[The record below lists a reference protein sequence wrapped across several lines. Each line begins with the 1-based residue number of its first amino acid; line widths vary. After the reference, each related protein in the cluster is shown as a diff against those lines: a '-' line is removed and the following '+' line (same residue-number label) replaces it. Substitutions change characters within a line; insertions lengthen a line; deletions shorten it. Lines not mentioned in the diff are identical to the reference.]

1 MSRERLARIALRAHP
16 PSARASRGEE
26 MLATLLDASAGSR
39 RRLLCEVADLVR
51 LGLNLRATQTAS
63 EGPGRLIADGVR
75 LAAVWLM
82 TVDLVVL
89 LSWRYRGM
97 QDPLV
102 GWPSIALLAAA
113 LAVALVGLDRL
124 AGAGALLWTALR
136 LPDLLQYHSGVAGLA
151 PEVLPV
157 VCFAV
162 MVLAPR
168 PRRPRLSGL
177 AWLVVA
183 LALVVTFAPPND
195 ERNPLLLAMV
205 LLGALLAVLFALA
218 MVPTDPR
225 LAIAGAV
232 GLSDL
237 AVGLLGTHHDPP
249 ALAYL
254 AATAAPAAVAFT
266 ITRTR
271 QLRRERPV

>member
-1 MSRERLARIALRAHP
+1 MSRARLARIALGAYP
-16 PSARASRGEE
+16 APARASHGEE

-39 RRLLCEVADLVR
+39 RRFVREVADLVR

-63 EGPGRLIADGVR
+63 AGPGRLIADGVR
-75 LAAVWLM
+75 LAAVWLL

-97 QDPLV
+97 EGPLL
-102 GWPSIALLAAA
+102 GWPSIALLAAVLGA
-113 LAVALVGLDRL
+113 ALVGLDRL

-136 LPDLLQYHSGVAGLA
+136 LPDLLQYHPGIGGLA

-157 VCFAV
+157 VCFAA
-162 MVLAPR
+162 MVFAPR
-168 PRRPRLSGL
+168 PRRVQLGGL
-177 AWLVVA
+177 AWLVVP
-183 LALVVTFAPPND
+183 LVLVVTFAPPNG

-205 LLGALLAVLFALA
+205 VPAALLAVVFALA
-218 MVPTDPR
+218 MLPTDPR

-237 AVGLLGTHHDPP
+237 AVGLLATHHDAP

-254 AATAAPAAVAFT
+254 AASAAPVALAFT
-266 ITRTR
+266 VARTR